1 MFWVSA
7 MEKLQKVVVKI
18 GGSILFP
25 KGVSASYFLEKI
37 EKLAEFI
44 KEAKEYNPK
53 IKIFI
58 VVGGGSWAKN
68 YIGFARDSGIPPIIQ
83 DLYGITISRL
93 NANMVMYLLE
103 GHLPDFNISR
113 DIPKTP
119 EEAYRI
125 SRFHD
130 VMVLGG
136 FYPGQSTIGTAALLA
151 EIIKADLFLIA
162 TDVNGVY
169 QEDPK
174 KNPNAKKY
182 NRIHANKL
190 LSLLVGLDAK
200 PGTYK
205 LIDLVALKTMQRG
218 KIPTIIMGARE
229 MENLKNVFKAYI
241 KGDLEEVYQYGTIV
255 DYE

>member
-1 MFWVSA
+1 MD
-7 MEKLQKVVVKI
+7 KLQKIVVKI

-25 KGVSASYFLEKI
+25 NNVSSSYFLEKI
-37 EKLAEFI
+37 EKLADFI
-44 KEAKEYNPK
+44 REAKEYNNE

-103 GHLPDFNISR
+103 GYLPEFNISR
-113 DIPKTP
+113 DIPGTP
-119 EEAYRI
+119 EEAYKI

-182 NRIHANKL
+182 DRIHVGEL
-190 LSLLVGLDAK
+190 LNLLVGLDAK

-205 LIDLVALKTMQRG
+205 LIDLVALKTIQRA
-218 KIPTIIMGARE
+218 KIPTIIMGARD
-229 MENLKNVFKAYI
+229 MENLKRIFKGYVEG
-241 KGDLEEVYQYGTIV
+241 KTEEIYKYGTIV
-255 DYE
+255 DFG